1 MNLPRIDQEQD
12 TIYMLQDI
20 GESTIYEKAK
30 AIVNFVDKES
40 KEFEKRLDRAMIDIL
55 ERNGIKVPSTDKS
68 VLKLAYEVLKGK
80 GKDIEIVDTLLD
92 YKSLGLEYVATAK
105 GKFTIAL
112 ESGRYLQ
119 CCVIIK
125 ELKNEKEN

>member
-20 GESTIYEKAK
+20 GGSTIYEKAK

-92 YKSLGLEYVATAK
+92 YKSLGLEYVATTK
-105 GKFTIAL
+105 GKITIAL

-119 CCVIIK
+119 CCVMIK
-125 ELKNEKEN
+125 EIKK

>member
-40 KEFEKRLDRAMIDIL
+40 KEFEKRLDRAMIDIF

-68 VLKLAYEVLKGK
+68 VLKLAYGVLKGK

-92 YKSLGLEYVATAK
+92 YKSLGLEYVATTK
-105 GKFTIAL
+105 GHYTVAL

-119 CCVIIK
+119 CCVMIK
-125 ELKNEKEN
+125 EIKK